1 AGMDCRLPVHV
12 RQRLS
17 LVGRNG
23 NNRQLAELFV
33 NRHEVWQVETT
44 MERGDM
50 RMATAA
56 RQREVQVI
64 NVVMNDVELVG
75 AARHLLEQQD
85 MMRQLI
91 DASLIEA

>member
-1 AGMDCRLPVHV
+1 
-12 RQRLS
+12 
-17 LVGRNG
+17 
-23 NNRQLAELFV
+23 
-33 NRHEVWQVETT
+33 
-44 MERGDM
+44 M
-50 RMATAA
+50 RMATAS

-75 AARHLLEQQD
+75 AVRYLLEQQD